1 MWLVRSIFFKPSSLI
16 FPSIQQERRNK
27 PHFLCTDRRN
37 ERRDGSHQMDFER
50 ATKHLLRVVP
60 TLQYDICIVMLY
72 QYVRRSVF
80 LGVSCLAR
88 QLPTQRLTFLKGF
101 CLYMCK
107 QQLILWGLQ
116 SNLCRFKHWKTWMT
130 YSSTGKLLKWLV
142 VLPGISAQHCE

>member
-1 MWLVRSIFFKPSSLI
+1 MYLVCSMFFKPSSLI

-50 ATKHLLRVVP
+50 VTKHLLHIVL

-80 LGVSCLAR
+80 LGASCLAR
-88 QLPTQRLTFLKGF
+88 QFLTHRLTSFKGIF
-101 CLYMCK
+101 V
-107 QQLILWGLQ
+107 
-116 SNLCRFKHWKTWMT
+116 STRVN
-130 YSSTGKLLKWLV
+130 SSQYF
-142 VLPGISAQHCE
+142 GISRAIHESLSTEKVE